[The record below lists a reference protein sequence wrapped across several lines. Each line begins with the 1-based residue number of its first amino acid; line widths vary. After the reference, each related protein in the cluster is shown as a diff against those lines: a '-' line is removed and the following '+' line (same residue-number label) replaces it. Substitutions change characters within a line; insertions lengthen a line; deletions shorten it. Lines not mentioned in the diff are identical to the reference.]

1 MALVDSSVT
10 YAGEHAGK
18 YISASLLEANT
29 ISAGGITVMP
39 NVKFKSVIGRID
51 TGSLVKGASCDF
63 TASGDVTLKERI
75 IEPKRLQVNTTLCK
89 DNFQDNWEVMQMGF
103 SAHES
108 APKTFTDYLI
118 GYMADKVA
126 ASTEVSIWR
135 GTAGADD
142 YAGLTTQIA
151 LDADLPTGQEI
162 AAVGGDGVT
171 SGNVIAELGK
181 IVDAIPSSLYTKE
194 DLHIYVSQNIA
205 RAYIRQLGGYGA
217 NGLGA
222 QGFNNQGT
230 MWYNNGSLSFDGVK
244 IFVANGLADNTAV
257 ATTKSNLFF
266 GTGLL
271 SDHNLIQVIDTAA
284 TLGDQ
289 NVRFVMRY
297 TAGVQYGIIED
308 IVTYGVTNSAN

>member
-1 MALVDSSVT
+1 MALVDTSVT

-75 IEPKRLQVNTTLCK
+75 IAPKRLQVNTTLCK
-89 DNFQDNWEVMQMGF
+89 DNFADNWEVMQMGF

-135 GTAGADD
+135 GTSGDDD

-151 LDADLPTGQEI
+151 LDAALPQAQEL
-162 AAVGGDGVT
+162 AGATVN
-171 SGNVIAELGK
+171 SSNVISELGS

-194 DLHIYVSQNIA
+194 DLYIYVSQNIA

-289 NVRFVMRY
+289 NIRFVMRY
-297 TAGVQYGIIED
+297 TAGVQYGVVED
-308 IVTYGVTNSAN
+308 IVTYGITNAAND

>member
-1 MALVDSSVT
+1 MALTDTGVS

-39 NVKFKSVIGRID
+39 NVKFKSVISRLD
-51 TGSLVKGASCDF
+51 TNSLVKGAECDF
-63 TASGDVTLKERI
+63 TAVGDVTLKERI
-75 IEPKRLQVNTTLCK
+75 LEPKRLQVNAKLCK
-89 DNFQDNWEVMQMGF
+89 NEFANNWETMQMGF

-126 ASTEVSIWR
+126 AATETSIWS
-135 GTAGADD
+135 GTSGNDD
-142 YAGLTTQIA
+142 YDGFSTKLAG
-151 LDADLPTGQEI
+151 DADLP
-162 AAVGGDGVT
+162 AANEVAGTSVT
-171 SGNVIAELGK
+171 SSNVITELGK
-181 IVDAIPSSLYTKE
+181 IVDAVPSSLYTKE
-194 DLHIYVSQNIA
+194 DLYIYVSQNIA

-217 NGLGA
+217 SGLGA
-222 QGFNNQGT
+222 QGINNQGT

-244 IFVANGLADNTAV
+244 IFVANGLADDTAIC
-257 ATTKSNLFF
+257 TTKSNLFF

-271 SDHNLIQVIDTAA
+271 SDHNLVQVIDTAA

-289 NVRFVMRY
+289 NIRFVMRF
-297 TAGVQYGIIED
+297 TAGVEYGVVED
-308 IVTYGVTNSAN
+308 IVTYGIVNSAN